1 MITTL
6 SPFHRAVALPLAAAM
21 LVAALPTA
29 PARAG
34 LVATETVIDAAAAAV
49 DRDRVMAFLERDE
62 VRRQMSALGVAPE
75 EAAARVAG
83 LSDAEIARI
92 AGQLSDMPAGGD
104 GLGTIVGAAVLIFVV
119 LLITDIAGL
128 TKVFPFTRSVR

>member
-6 SPFHRAVALPLAAAM
+6 SPFRRAVALPVAAAM
-21 LVAALPTA
+21 FVAALPLA

-34 LVATETVIDAAAAAV
+34 LVSTDTVIDAAAAAA
-49 DRDRVMAFLERDE
+49 DRGKVMAFIERDE
-62 VRRQMSALGVAPE
+62 VRRQMMALGVAPE

-92 AGQLSDMPAGGD
+92 AGHLSDMPAGGD